1 MATEKP
7 RPLLLQELAVAHD
20 ERHSYMQRM
29 YSLAG
34 PGAYTIPSTFRRP
47 APNMLLRVVQR
58 ENYGREYSR
67 QKRVLPAA
75 TSVAI
80 EETPCQLCLV
90 TAPDTHRDR
99 RDQLRKLL
107 HLAPV
112 RAIALASSALEL
124 ELTSLALLV
133 FGFLLQVDRWD
144 DAAPKSAIEQSPR
157 AVANNPRAAW
167 PDDQARRSPISRASN
182 SPSCRRK
189 ASTDLADIVA
199 DFGEQPPAEEVARVQ
214 RQQLCC
220 YRAPLSY
227 QHFLM
232 STSYLDRL
240 KRLQQRAASH

>member
-1 MATEKP
+1 MSDTENGD
-7 RPLLLQELAVAHD
+7 R
-20 ERHSYMQRM
+20 
-29 YSLAG
+29 
-34 PGAYTIPSTFRRP
+34 
-47 APNMLLRVVQR
+47 QR

-67 QKRVLPAA
+67 QKRVSPAA

-112 RAIALASSALEL
+112 
-124 ELTSLALLV
+124 
-133 FGFLLQVDRWD
+133 DRWD
-144 DAAPKSAIEQSPR
+144 DDAPKSAVEQSPR
-157 AVANNPRAAW
+157 AVANNPRSAS

-182 SPSCRRK
+182 SPSCRRR

-199 DFGEQPPAEEVARVQ
+199 DFGEQPPVEEVARVQ